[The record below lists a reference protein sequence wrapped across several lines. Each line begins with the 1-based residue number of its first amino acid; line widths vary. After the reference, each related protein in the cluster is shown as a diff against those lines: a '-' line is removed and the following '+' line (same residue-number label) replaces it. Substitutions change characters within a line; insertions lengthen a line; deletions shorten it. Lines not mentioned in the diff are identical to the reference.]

1 MRYVVSAVMI
11 LGFLGC
17 GGGDLEEDARTG
29 FPDGLSGIDLPSYVD
44 DVPLANDL
52 SADRDDPIDGA
63 APVDPGVA
71 ADPGSPVD
79 PGVGQDPGTGNDP
92 GVSLDPG
99 TPFDPGVIP
108 DYGDAVG
115 GCDPCGYGTIAGM
128 TCAPNATTAM
138 PYVRIWID
146 TYDCEGNPIHLQTY
160 SDAQG
165 NYRLENVPCGTQTV
179 NMKKGSFEHQFT
191 RYVDK
196 GMTTVATSG
205 DACLPK
211 TALRIAVITGDWDK
225 IETVL
230 RQLWFPYKWFDGEV
244 GEGGGKSEGA
254 KLLAGEEAK
263 DGYTADGVGPYKL
276 LEDFDVLFINC
287 GPSHATIMQNWG
299 TQISPV
305 LRDFVAQGGS
315 VYASDYASVY
325 VSTTWPVAWSGSF
338 VQDFPGSSSQ
348 TPREVVATIVDPDL
362 AAYLQK
368 QTAVIEYRL
377 GPLTSILGTP
387 GLGTIVHL
395 EGPNS
400 AYGNAIQPFMFSFQ
414 PNGIDAGRVIYTNFH
429 NEEQALDPAKL
440 SDMAEVLQYLVFLM

>member
-1 MRYVVSAVMI
+1 MRYLVSAAMV
-11 LGFLGC
+11 LWFLGC
-17 GGGDLEEDARTG
+17 GGGNLEDDLRVG
-29 FPDGLSGIDLPSYVD
+29 LPDGVSGIDVPAYVD
-44 DVPLANDL
+44 DVAVANDP
-52 SADRDDPIDGA
+52 AEDREE
-63 APVDPGVA
+63 PVDGTVPGDPGNN
-71 ADPGSPVD
+71 ADPGEPVD

-92 GVSLDPG
+92 GA
-99 TPFDPGVIP
+99 PFDPGVIP

-128 TCAPNATTAM
+128 TCAPNTKAGM
-138 PYVRIWID
+138 PYVRVWV
-146 TYDCEGNPIHLQTY
+146 TTTDCDNNPVTIQTY

-179 NMKKGSFEHQFT
+179 SMQKGSFEHQFV

-205 DACLPK
+205 DACLPGNG
-211 TALRIAVITGDWDK
+211 LRIAVITGEWDK

-230 RQLWFPYKWFDGEV
+230 RQLWFQYKWFDGEV
-244 GEGGGKSEGA
+244 GEGSGKSEGA
-254 KLLAGEEAK
+254 KLLSGGEAK
-263 DGYTADGVGPYKL
+263 DGYPNDGVGPYSL
-276 LEDFDVLFINC
+276 LDDFDVLFINC

-299 TQISPV
+299 SEISPV

-338 VQDFPGSSSQ
+338 VQDFPGGST
-348 TPREVVATIVDPDL
+348 TPREVVASIVDPEL
-362 AAYLQK
+362 AAYMQK
-368 QTAVIEYRL
+368 QSAVIEYRL

-387 GLGTIVHL
+387 GHGTKVHL

-414 PNGIDAGRVIYTNFH
+414 PNGIDGGRVIYTNFH
-429 NEEQALDPAKL
+429 NEEQVLDPNQL
-440 SDMAEVLQYLVFLM
+440 SDMAEVLQYIVFLM